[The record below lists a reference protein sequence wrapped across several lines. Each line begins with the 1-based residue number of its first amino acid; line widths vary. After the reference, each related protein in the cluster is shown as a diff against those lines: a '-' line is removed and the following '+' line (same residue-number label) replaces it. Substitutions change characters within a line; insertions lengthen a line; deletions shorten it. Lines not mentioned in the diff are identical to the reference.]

1 MAKIKS
7 LQDSFRGVELIKQYQ
22 LLVALSSDFS
32 QLDPSES
39 NYLAYEASKIYQK
52 LNFLFN

>member
-7 LQDSFRGVELIKQYQ
+7 LQDSFQRVELIKQYQ
-22 LLVALSSDFS
+22 LLVALSNDFS

-39 NYLAYEASKIYQK
+39 DYLAYEASKVYLK